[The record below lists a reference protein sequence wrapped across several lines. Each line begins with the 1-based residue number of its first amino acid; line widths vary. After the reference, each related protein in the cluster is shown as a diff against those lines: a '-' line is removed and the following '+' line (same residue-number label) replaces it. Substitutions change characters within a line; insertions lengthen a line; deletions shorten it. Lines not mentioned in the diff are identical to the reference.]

1 MLGTTGKSIG
11 IACTVVAALA
21 VSIAPAASAKGGDG
35 TRVAG
40 VCSGQ
45 STSLLKIKA
54 RDGRLEIAFEVDQ
67 NRNRV
72 PWNVQLLRNGKLAFA
87 GTRTTVAPSGSFSL
101 ERKLAAGGAPVIR
114 ARASRNGELCTATL
128 TAPRAT
134 AAGGCGHRSGG
145 ERERRQAARR
155 RHGRRQPG
163 RRRSRTGRLR
173 RSPRRQLR
181 LRRPGRRPQRT
192 RWRRRCRRQRASRQ
206 RRLGPAHIDSR
217 YGPSAGR
224 APRPARTH
232 PFGGDPVLGVDISTR
247 ERTGRRAATKVL
259 RRVSPRPPR
268 AEDARRPSGSERTTP
283 HDEQRCPHVW

>member
-134 AAGGCGHRSGG
+134 AAAVAATAPAASASGVKLRGDGTVDDNQAAAAPAPVASDDHHGGSSGSGG
-145 ERERRQAARR
+145 
-155 RHGRRQPG
+155 PG
-163 RRRSRTGRLR
+163 DDHSG
-173 RSPRRQLR
+173 
-181 LRRPGRRPQRT
+181 
-192 RWRRRCRRQRASRQ
+192 
-206 RRLGPAHIDSR
+206 H
-217 YGPSAGR
+217 
-224 APRPARTH
+224 
-232 PFGGDPVLGVDISTR
+232 GGDDGADDN
-247 ERTGRRAATKVL
+247 GHH
-259 RRVSPRPPR
+259 
-268 AEDARRPSGSERTTP
+268 GS
-283 HDEQRCPHVW
+283 DD